1 MQHTLPREPFD
12 AQQLLARLDRDLR
25 ELVLQIAA
33 DHQPDHLVD
42 RRRRDRHRGDV
53 RAVAQDR
60 RAVADRLHL
69 VEAMRHVD
77 DGHAAALEAIDRLE
91 EPLDLVRGQR
101 RGRLVHDDQPRVERE
116 RLRDLHHLLLRDA
129 EMLHLRI
136 WLDPQV
142 E

>member
-1 MQHTLPREPFD
+1 
-12 AQQLLARLDRDLR
+12 
-25 ELVLQIAA
+25 
-33 DHQPDHLVD
+33 
-42 RRRRDRHRGDV
+42 
-53 RAVAQDR
+53 
-60 RAVADRLHL
+60 
-69 VEAMRHVD
+69 MRHVD

-129 EMLHLRI
+129 EMLHLRS
-136 WLDPQV
+136 WLDLQV